1 MTTART
7 PAITSEV
14 IAIRPGPPLSGSV
27 TVDGSKNA
35 ALPLLATAATL
46 RRPIQ
51 LSNVPANDDVQ
62 AMLMLLQHAG
72 HGITRPVGKPST
84 MLILP
89 SDGMHV
95 APEFHDAAARIRASY
110 YLVPALLAVHGRAVL
125 PWPGGCRIGE
135 RGMEQHFKV
144 YEAFGD
150 RTIVNDHGYAVEAGK
165 TRTGSVSVMLPFRSR
180 GATIAAILRAVIAGR
195 PLRLGQPNLSPEVL
209 SVLQALQVAGWETRA
224 DDRVLSLAPPAS
236 TPLEPVAWAVP
247 GDKVEAGTLTCAI
260 AATRGN
266 GLIEGVRSKDVA
278 PMVAALRW
286 LGIPVDAQQNAL
298 NVRAEGSRPTHQ
310 PLRAIASLSPR
321 GLDADFEP
329 ALMALTL
336 GMHGTHL
343 FADAINPGRHS
354 NLVPQLA
361 RLGAD
366 IHQTSPT
373 QCRLTGPQQLIG
385 TGVEATDIRTGS
397 ALLIAGLTAR
407 GVTTLG
413 GLEQLRRGHADL
425 PTKLLALGADIC
437 EVTP

>member
-1 MTTART
+1 M
-7 PAITSEV
+7 
-14 IAIRPGPPLSGSV
+14 IAIRPGPPLSGAV

-35 ALPLLATAATL
+35 ALPLLAATAAL
-46 RRPIQ
+46 RRTVQ

-72 HGITRPVGKPST
+72 HGVARQVGEPHTVVVRPT
-84 MLILP
+84 
-89 SDGMHV
+89 DGLRI
-95 APEFHDAAARIRASY
+95 APEFDATAARIRASY

-150 RTIVNDHGYAVEAGK
+150 RTLVNDHGYSVEAGDS
-165 TRTGSVSVMLPFRSR
+165 RTGSVSVMLPFRSR
-180 GATIAAILRAVIAGR
+180 GASIAAMLRAVVAGR
-195 PLRLGQPNLSPEVL
+195 PLRLGQPNLSPEVV
-209 SVLQALQVAGWETRA
+209 SVLQALQAAGWETRA

-236 TPLEPVAWAVP
+236 PPQEPVAWVVP
-247 GDKVEAGTLTCAI
+247 GDKVEAGTLACAI
-260 AATRGN
+260 ATTRGN
-266 GLIEGVRSKDVA
+266 GRIKGVHSKDVA
-278 PMVAALRW
+278 PMVAALRR
-286 LGIPVDAQQNAL
+286 LGVPVDAQQNTL
-298 NVRAEGSRPTHQ
+298 VVRAEGTRPTHQ
-310 PLRAIASLSPR
+310 PLRAIASLSPG

-336 GMHGTHL
+336 GMPGTHL

-354 NLVPQLA
+354 NLIPQLA

-366 IHQTSPT
+366 IHETSPT
-373 QCRLTGPQQLIG
+373 QCRLTGPQQLTG
-385 TGVEATDIRTGS
+385 AGVEATDIRTGS

-437 EVTP
+437 EVTR

>member
-14 IAIRPGPPLSGSV
+14 IAIRPGPPLSGAV

-35 ALPLLATAATL
+35 ALPLLAAAASL
-46 RRPIQ
+46 RRPVQ
-51 LSNVPANDDVQ
+51 LTNVPANDDVQ

-72 HGITRPVGKPST
+72 HGATCKVDKPHT
-84 MLILP
+84 VLVQP
-89 SDGMHV
+89 SDGMHI
-95 APEFHDAAARIRASY
+95 APELHETAARIRASY

-150 RTIVNDHGYAVEAGK
+150 RALVNDHGYSVEAGES
-165 TRTGSVSVMLPFRSR
+165 RTGSVSVMLPYRSR
-180 GATIAAILRAVIAGR
+180 GASIAALLRAVVAKR

-209 SVLQALQVAGWETRA
+209 SVLQALQVAGWEIRA
-224 DDRVLSLAPPAS
+224 DERVLSLAPPAS
-236 TPLEPVAWAVP
+236 ASQEPVTWAVP
-247 GDKVEAGTLTCAI
+247 GDKVEAGTLACAI

-266 GLIEGVRSKDVA
+266 GHIEGVRSKDVA

-286 LGIPVDAQQNAL
+286 LGIPVDAQQDIL
-298 NVRAEGSRPTHQ
+298 IVHAERTRPTHQ
-310 PLRAIASLSPR
+310 PLRAIASLSPG

-329 ALMALTL
+329 ALMALAL
-336 GMHGTHL
+336 GMPGTHL

-354 NLVPQLA
+354 NLIPQLA

-366 IHQTSPT
+366 IHETSPT

-397 ALLIAGLTAR
+397 ALLIAGLTAH